1 MVLKRIFAG
10 AMHGQIN
17 YIYIGYL
24 SNNTSRSRV
33 GTQPLASCL
42 GPTTAVA
49 ISVNQLHYHKGY
61 IAFVQQLHYQLIKL
75 SDITLCFL
83 PSCFLNLFVHALLL
97 KVVPSLVSRSQ
108 ANQQFN
114 QRFGNSER
122 EAKCAC
128 AHQLTLIN

>member
-42 GPTTAVA
+42 GLTTAVA
-49 ISVNQLHYHKGY
+49 ISVNQLHYHKCY

-83 PSCFLNLFVHALLL
+83 PSCF
-97 KVVPSLVSRSQ
+97 
-108 ANQQFN
+108 
-114 QRFGNSER
+114 
-122 EAKCAC
+122 
-128 AHQLTLIN
+128 